1 MRRLG
6 TLCSQSYMCSKYVNV
21 TPISSFVRHRT
32 VHKVASPLAFVFDI
46 DGVLIRGDNPLPAA
60 KHALSILDGNN
71 RFGIKIPY
79 LLLTNGGGVSES
91 ARCHKLSQQLGMK
104 IDPERFIQAHTVLKS
119 VVHKYADL
127 PVLVLGGKGNTLR
140 KVAEGYGFKHVYTTL
155 DILAWNRSVCPLH
168 DHTVEE
174 REPVKTVDFSKT
186 CFAAIIVFHDPPNW
200 FLDIQVMCDLIQS
213 GGILDGP
220 YQPKHT
226 RKPVD
231 LVFCNPDLVWKSDF
245 DRPRLGQGAFKEA
258 FQGVFKSL
266 TGAPYPYTQF
276 GKPTEAT
283 YKFAEQMLRGQLVEN
298 SSLDSWQQID
308 VALLD
313 NPESDIAGANA
324 ARWKSILVRTG
335 VYDPRQGPPSHRP
348 THEVEDVEQAVQLAL
363 EQEFQP

>member
-1 MRRLG
+1 
-6 TLCSQSYMCSKYVNV
+6 MCSKYVNV

-46 DGVLIRGDNPLPAA
+46 DGVLIRGDNALPAA

-127 PVLVLGGKGNTLR
+127 PVLVLGGKGNTLC

-168 DHTVEE
+168 DHTDEE
-174 REPVKTVDFSKT
+174 RESVKTADFSKT
-186 CFAAIIVFHDPPNW
+186 CFAAIIVFHDPQNW

-226 RKPVD
+226 RKLVD

-298 SSLDSWQQID
+298 SSLDSVLVTNKSNPFVPPQS
-308 VALLD
+308 D
-313 NPESDIAGANA
+313 NCIF
-324 ARWKSILVRTG
+324 V
-335 VYDPRQGPPSHRP
+335 
-348 THEVEDVEQAVQLAL
+348 
-363 EQEFQP
+363 